1 MRVAILGTSSH
12 VPTATRDTT
21 SLLIRPAAGSPVL
34 VEAPGAVVRKLRAQG
49 VDPRELERVILTHD
63 HTDHVYGFP
72 HLIHALW
79 QHGGRLDVHAPP
91 KTVET
96 AEGLLATLGLGGEDY
111 PALAFHALEPDG
123 EPRLLLEHGGVTVRC
138 VRSDHPRTTFALR
151 FDEPA
156 SGASLVHSSD
166 TRPCAAVTAL
176 ARGAHTLV
184 HDCAVPHRLFDLVG
198 RYHSTAR
205 EAGEVASAAGVKRLV
220 LIHLH
225 SVLGFDE
232 RELVDDARATFDGT
246 VVVPADGDELGFD
259 DGPVPAAPPVQR

>member
-1 MRVAILGTSSH
+1 MRVVTLGTSSH

-21 SLLIRPAAGSPVL
+21 SLLVRPAAGSPIL
-34 VEAPGAVVRKLRAQG
+34 VEAPGAVVRKLRIQG

-63 HTDHVYGFP
+63 HTDHIYGFP

-79 QHGGRLDVHAPP
+79 QHHGRIDVHAPP

-96 AEGLLATLGLGGEDY
+96 AERLLAALGLGGEDY
-111 PALAFHALEPDG
+111 PELVFHGVEPDAQ
-123 EPRLLLEHGGVTVRC
+123 PSLLLEHAGIAVRC
-138 VRSDHPRTTFALR
+138 VRSEHPRTTFALR

-166 TRPCAAVTAL
+166 SRPCAAITEL
-176 ARGAHTLV
+176 ARGAHTLI
-184 HDCAVPHRLFDLVG
+184 HDCAVPHRFLDLVG

-205 EAGEVASAAGVKRLV
+205 EAGAVAAAAGVKRLV

-225 SVLGFDE
+225 AALGFDDE
-232 RELVDDARATFDGT
+232 ELLDDARATFGGA
-246 VVVPADGDELGFD
+246 VVVPSDGQELCFD
-259 DGPVPAAPPVQR
+259 G

>member
-1 MRVAILGTSSH
+1 MRVVTLGTSSH

-21 SLLIRPAAGSPVL
+21 SLLVRPAAGSPIL

-49 VDPRELERVILTHD
+49 VDPRDLERVILTHD

-79 QHGGRLDVHAPP
+79 QHRGRLDVYAPP

-96 AEGLLATLGLGGEDY
+96 AERLLGALGLGGEDY
-111 PALAFHALEPDG
+111 PELFFHGLEPDA
-123 EPRLLLEHGGVTVRC
+123 EPQVLLEHAGVMVRC
-138 VRSDHPRTTFALR
+138 ARSDHPRTTLALR

-156 SGASLVHSSD
+156 TETSLVHSSD
-166 TRPCAAVTAL
+166 TRPCAAVTEL
-176 ARGAHTLV
+176 ARGAHTLI
-184 HDCAVPHRLFDLVG
+184 HDCAVPHRFFDLVG

-205 EAGEVASAAGVKRLV
+205 EAGEVATAARVKRLV

-225 SVLGFDE
+225 SVLGFGDDE
-232 RELVDDARATFDGT
+232 LAADARATFAGE
-246 VVVPADGDELGFD
+246 VVVPTDGQELSFD
-259 DGPVPAAPPVQR
+259 P